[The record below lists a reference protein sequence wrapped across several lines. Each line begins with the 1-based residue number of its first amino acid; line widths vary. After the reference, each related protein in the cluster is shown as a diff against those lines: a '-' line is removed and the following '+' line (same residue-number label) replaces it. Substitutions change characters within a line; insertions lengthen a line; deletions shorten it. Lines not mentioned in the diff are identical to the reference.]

1 MQENA
6 QRLGHED
13 ESERYVKSSGE
24 NKLSEDRPVQELM
37 GAPGS
42 PYTRKMLG
50 VMRFRHI
57 PYRLEHQSRIPLSS
71 EVRHRKRRVEA
82 KVPLLPTFYFSDEQ
96 GGEVA
101 VTDSSPMIRRFEKIY
116 EGRSVIP
123 SDPALALIDMLL
135 EDYGD
140 EWLTKAMFHYRWH
153 YDADIKKGGD
163 ILPRWGGIS
172 QPEDKVAPISEFIR
186 ERQISRLKYVGS
198 NEVTKSTIEDSF
210 KRFIHLLD
218 KHLTVQPF
226 LMGERPGASDFAV
239 YGQLTCLALFDPTP
253 QAIILAQCPRVYAWV
268 EIVEELSGYLVA
280 EDDWL
285 DIDNPPDTLKNIL
298 AEVGRIYAPY
308 LICNAKAV
316 INKAERLEM
325 ELDGKPW
332 QQNPFVYQA
341 KCLQW
346 LREAY
351 AELTEEN
358 RIRVNHVLD
367 GTGILQLFD

>member
-316 INKAERLEM
+316 INKAEKLEM